1 MGRLCVLLA
10 VAGVAAASAGCTK
23 VEARGLAKQGNEL
36 YRAGKFDLALAKF
49 EQAAR
54 LDPDLPLLHLHAGY
68 AAMSLASATDG
79 STSVRYSR
87 KAADAF
93 RTYMK
98 LAPDDDRGPKFYLQ
112 TLLDAG
118 RSREAIRFLERQH
131 RRDPK
136 DVKVVSSLGQV
147 ASKAGDFK
155 SALKWYEKRAAL
167 LPGEAKARYLVGT
180 LCWEHLYKN
189 KGVAG
194 AARIRIADRGIAA
207 LERAIALEPATP
219 GESLTY
225 INLLYRER
233 AKGQDDPAARERDMA
248 RAREYYQKAVAAMK
262 AGKTG
267 TQGTKGTKK

>member
-1 MGRLCVLLA
+1 MGRSVVLLA
-10 VAGVAAASAGCTK
+10 IFVGLAAASAGCTK

-68 AAMSLASATDG
+68 AAMSLASASEG
-79 STSVRYSR
+79 PTSVKYSK

-93 RTYMK
+93 RRYMK

-118 RSREAIRFLERQH
+118 RAQEAIKFLEGQH
-131 RRDPK
+131 RKNPR

-167 LPGEAKARYLVGT
+167 LPGEAKARYLIGT
-180 LCWEHLYKN
+180 VCWEHLYKN
-189 KGVAG
+189 KGVVG
-194 AARIRIADRGIAA
+194 AARVQIADRGIAA
-207 LERAIALEPATP
+207 LEQAIELEPATP

-233 AKGQDDPAARERDMA
+233 AKGQDDPAVKERDMA
-248 RAREYYQKAVAAMK
+248 KAREYYEKAVAAMK
-262 AGKTG
+262 AGKA
-267 TQGTKGTKK
+267 GTKKKK